1 MSDQL
6 EGQQQEQ
13 AIQRYHSQ
21 ADELDQWLD
30 NARSSITCILE
41 PQEETDMEE
50 QLSECQVGAPPT
62 ALSLKLRRAHI
73 SFTV

>member
-21 ADELDQWLD
+21 ADELDQWLA
-30 NARSSITCILE
+30 NARSTITCTLE
-41 PQEETDMEE
+41 AQLQEESDMEE

-62 ALSLKLRRAHI
+62 VLSSK
-73 SFTV
+73 